1 MKKITLFGAA
11 SLLLAACGT
20 TGQTKISLSNP
31 SAFERKAEVVELP
44 WASVLKKYPALD
56 TTQLKVTDAGSGKE
70 LVYQIEYKGEQS
82 PVNLLVQVDIPASG
96 STTIALEK
104 GKPASVAPLTY
115 GRYVPERLDD
125 FAWENNRI
133 AFRMY
138 GKALESTPKDNAYGV
153 DVWSKR
159 TPALII
165 NKWYKTGDYHK
176 DNGDGLDYY
185 KVGRTLGGGDIAP
198 YTADSIWFPLNY
210 RTWKVLDNGPLRT
223 TFELGYEPWNVNGR
237 TVKAV
242 KRISLDAG
250 SSLNKAA
257 VTYET
262 SDKNPLDV
270 ITGITKRP
278 EAGGNTVTDAAL
290 GLTAYEEPAHGEDGV
305 IFLATLAAK
314 KAETA
319 EFKQHL
325 ATKMQAESGKPIVY
339 YFGASWNKACYFSSN
354 EAWANYVRNFYQ
366 RTQEPIQIKF

>member
-11 SLLLAACGT
+11 CLLLAACST
-20 TGQTKISLSNP
+20 PGQMKIGLSNP

-44 WASVLKKYPALD
+44 WDSVLAKYPKMD
-56 TTQLKVTDAGSGKE
+56 TTQLKVTDAVTGKE
-70 LVYQIEYKGEQS
+70 LLYQIEYKGEKS

-96 STTIALEK
+96 TTTIALEK
-104 GKPASVAPLTY
+104 GKPAAAAPLTY

-125 FAWENNRI
+125 FAWENDRI

-138 GKALESTPKDNAYGV
+138 GKALETTPKDNAYGV

-185 KVGRTLGGGDIAP
+185 KVGRTLGAGDIAP

-278 EAGGNTVTDAAL
+278 EAGGNTVTDEAI

-325 ATKMQAESGKPIVY
+325 ATKMQAESGKPLVY
-339 YFGASWNKACYFSSN
+339 YFGAAWNKAGYFSSN

-366 RTQEPIQIKF
+366 RSQEPIQIKF